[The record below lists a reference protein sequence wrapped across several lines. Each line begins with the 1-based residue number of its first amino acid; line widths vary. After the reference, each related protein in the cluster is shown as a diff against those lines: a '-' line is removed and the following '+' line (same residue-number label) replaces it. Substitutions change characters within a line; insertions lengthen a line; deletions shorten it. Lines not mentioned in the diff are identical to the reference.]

1 VSAKGAAK
9 PAASSISAVPSASKS
24 SKSSGKIAPPPE
36 PAEPKRPK
44 ADSPAPPPPLATSPR
59 PAVAV
64 PAAYTLEQLVAR
76 FGESSELEVFT
87 LVAAD
92 RAELTAMGSEVGSG
106 RIDADSARLYGQAG
120 DFFAAASPVQKRALR
135 GFTPNLLRIAT
146 WAARRSQ
153 TLWQQRE
160 HGLAEIQARKG
171 QRVQDA
177 EQARKRALAVRDQ
190 WRALLRALSGG
201 DPRRDSDIERAYG
214 RAKEA
219 SELSRSLSALASLG
233 RSYLVDHVHAARARD
248 SGLDTN
254 FLAETERLAAAV
266 PAQIATGVTAREDA
280 AVTQAEVDLWDG
292 VNLLLLGCILDLF
305 EAAHVLDPS
314 VPRLLPLALR
324 RGSAQPAP
332 ASPADS
338 KLKVPT
344 LPPG

>member
-1 VSAKGAAK
+1 
-9 PAASSISAVPSASKS
+9 
-24 SKSSGKIAPPPE
+24 
-36 PAEPKRPK
+36 
-44 ADSPAPPPPLATSPR
+44 
-59 PAVAV
+59 
-64 PAAYTLEQLVAR
+64 VAR

-92 RAELTAMGSEVGSG
+92 RAELTALGSEVGAG

-153 TLWQQRE
+153 LLWQQRE
-160 HGLAEIQARKG
+160 QGLAEIQARKG

-190 WRALLRALSGG
+190 WRALLRALSAG
-201 DPRRDSDIERAYG
+201 DARRDSDIERAYG

-233 RSYLVDHVHAARARD
+233 RSYLVDHGHAARARD

-324 RGSAQPAP
+324 RASVQPAP

-338 KLKVPT
+338 KSRIPT